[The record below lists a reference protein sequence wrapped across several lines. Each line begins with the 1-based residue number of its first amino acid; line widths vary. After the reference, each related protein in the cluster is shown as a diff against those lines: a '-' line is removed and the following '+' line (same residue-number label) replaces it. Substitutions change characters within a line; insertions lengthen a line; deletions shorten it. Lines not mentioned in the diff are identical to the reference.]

1 MSLKYIE
8 ARAEL
13 ESHIEAHILHSEPG
27 HTHAYE
33 NSTKKGLPIIAVSPV
48 QGKFTSLLVAL
59 RGARNV
65 LEIGTLGG
73 YSGIWLARGLQGK
86 GKLTS
91 IEVDSHHR
99 DVAIENLQYAGLKV
113 PEDVEVLLGAGLD
126 ILPKLE
132 EEIVQGKR
140 EKFDFVFIDAD
151 WKNQWNYFD
160 WAVKLSKGPGSAIY
174 VDNAVKQMLE
184 SGIVGDQERADDAT
198 DLVAKV
204 GADPRVEATMLQTVG
219 AKSYDGFLLAV
230 VK

>member
-13 ESHIEAHILHSEPG
+13 ESHIEAHIIHSEPA

-33 NSTKKGLPIIAVSPV
+33 NSTKSGLPIIAVSPV

-91 IEVDSHHR
+91 IEVDAHHR

-126 ILPKLE
+126 VLPKLE

-151 WKNQWNYFD
+151 WKNQCNYFD
-160 WAVKLSKGPGSAIY
+160 WAVKLSKGPGCAIY
-174 VDNAVKQMLE
+174 VDNAVKQMLK
-184 SGIVGDQERADDAT
+184 SGIVGDQERVDDAT

-204 GADPRVEATMLQTVG
+204 GADPRVEATMMQTVG